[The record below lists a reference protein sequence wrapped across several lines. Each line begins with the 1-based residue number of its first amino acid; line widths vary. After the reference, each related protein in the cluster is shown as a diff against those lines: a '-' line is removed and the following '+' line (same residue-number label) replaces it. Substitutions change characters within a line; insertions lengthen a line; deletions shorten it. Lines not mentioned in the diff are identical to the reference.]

1 MTDPDLQFVLV
12 VCSANQCRSPFG
24 AAALQGAFARR
35 GLEVA
40 VASSG
45 THAYVGSPATKS
57 TIDAARRMGIDLTH
71 HRSTPLDPAIVEQA
85 DLVIGMER
93 AHVREVVSQH
103 ARAWPRTF
111 TLKELVR
118 RGEAVGPRGAGESLD
133 AWLARVAA
141 GRRPLDLLGASR
153 DDDVDDPTGSLTTDH
168 ASMTADVAFLTDRVA
183 SLLASTRP
191 DI

>member
-1 MTDPDLQFVLV
+1 VTDPDLQFVLV
-12 VCSANQCRSPFG
+12 VCSANQCRSPYA
-24 AAALQGAFARR
+24 AAALRDAFARR

-45 THAYVGSPATKS
+45 THAYLGSPATKN
-57 TIDAARRMGIDLTH
+57 TIDAARRRGIDLTH
-71 HRSTPLDPAIVEQA
+71 HRSALLDPAITAEA

-93 AHVREVVSQH
+93 AHVREVVTQD

-118 RGEAVGPRGAGESLD
+118 RGEAVGPRGADESLD

-141 GRRPLDLLGASR
+141 GRRPLDLLGASP
-153 DDDVDDPTGSLTTDH
+153 DDDVADPTGSLTTDH
-168 ASMTADVAFLTDRVA
+168 ESMTADVASLTDRVA
-183 SLLASTRP
+183 FLTTGR
-191 DI
+191 